1 MELLIQELIPL
12 NFVSVLLN
20 NSRQLDEYIATLKQ
34 NIKSI
39 GILEKVRHKLS
50 SSMSTMGISIMCAK

>member
-39 GILEKVRHKLS
+39 GILKKVRHKLS
-50 SSMSTMGISIMCAK
+50 SSMLTMGISIMCAK